1 MPTTWHFGKLMN
13 DWGDFKSPGMNFKYD
28 VQETSNYLD
37 IFDKMFKSILTE
49 NVLGIFSSYN
59 RTSEQAS
66 GGADL
71 FILNS

>member
-1 MPTTWHFGKLMN
+1 
-13 DWGDFKSPGMNFKYD
+13 MNFKYD